1 VLSQKKAWLIT
12 AVVACV
18 IYIAIWV
25 TKLFIP
31 LLQSVDPYDDR
42 TMWLHALVLFPF
54 VIILGLFLLTTALR
68 KLTKLATFVGVLA
81 IYAPLTM
88 MIVNGMAIIIFFP
101 ILYLLQPL
109 INLEIR
115 LRLHGHSSPF
125 FGSAVIEEV
134 VPALIAIG
142 SAIIMFGL
150 VQIVKARRKN
160 RLATDGLYATMRHP
174 QHLGIALWALGFTLG
189 GALWLHFFFWLTLVY
204 VLVLLALNEEGKLKK
219 QFGADYVTYQQRVP
233 FMVPLKLPAWCSL
246 PTRRWKRAG
255 ILVATYIAS
264 IATVTVIYLIL

>member
-1 VLSQKKAWLIT
+1 MLSQKKTWLIT
-12 AVVACV
+12 AAVACV

-54 VIILGLFLLTTALR
+54 VIILGLFLLTAALR
-68 KLTKLATFVGVLA
+68 KLTKLATFFGVLA

-88 MIVNGMAIIIFFP
+88 LIVNGMAVIIFFP
-101 ILYLLQPL
+101 IIYLLQPL
-109 INLEIR
+109 INLEIK
-115 LRLHGHSSPF
+115 LRLEHHSSPF
-125 FGSAVIEEV
+125 FDSTIIEEI
-134 VPALIAIG
+134 VPVLIAIG
-142 SAIIMFGL
+142 AAITIIGL

-160 RLATDGLYATMRHP
+160 RLVTDGLYATMRHP
-174 QHLGIALWALGFTLG
+174 QHLGIIIWALGFTLG

-204 VLVLLALNEEGKLKK
+204 VLIILALNEEGKLKK

-233 FMVPLKLPAWCSL
+233 FMVPLKLPDWCSL